1 MFKLD
6 LVCQGMH
13 QDALFDE
20 LNVTFTK
27 LEIHADVIDD
37 QAVFDCQHFRFQAHQ
52 EDVGDDVQQ
61 LDSVSEVF
69 LDVVNFLDLEG
80 FGVTRVTLNLNKV
93 KPKH

>member
-1 MFKLD
+1 MIELD
-6 LVCQGMH
+6 LVCQDMH

-20 LNVTFTK
+20 LDVKFTK
-27 LEIHADVIDD
+27 LEIPADVLDD
-37 QAVFDCQHFRFQAHQ
+37 QAVFDYQHFRFQAHK
-52 EDVGDDVQQ
+52 ENVGDDVQQ
-61 LDSVSEVF
+61 LDSVSVF